1 MSKKVKK
8 LDFTKNI
15 LKIKNVSQ
23 FIDNNLIQCREDR
36 FNIEFFEKMKEG
48 YKEMSKINLE
58 LSQLSFEEEIANIN
72 EYENWL
78 CGV

>member
-15 LKIKNVSQ
+15 IKIKNVSQ
-23 FIDNNLIQCREDR
+23 FIDNNLIQYNEST
-36 FNIEFFEKMKEG
+36 FNIEFFEIMKEG

-58 LSQLSFEEEIANIN
+58 LSELFFEEEIANIN

>member
-23 FIDNNLIQCREDR
+23 FIDNSLIQCREDR

>member
-1 MSKKVKK
+1 MSKEVKK
-8 LDFTKNI
+8 LNFTKNI
-15 LKIKNVSQ
+15 IKIKNVSQ
-23 FIDNNLIQCREDR
+23 FIDNNLIQCKEDK
-36 FNIEFFEKMKEG
+36 FNIEFFEIMKEG
-48 YKEMSKINLE
+48 YKEMAKINLE

>member
-15 LKIKNVSQ
+15 IKIKNVSQ
-23 FIDNNLIQCREDR
+23 FIDNNLIQYNEDT
-36 FNIEFFEKMKEG
+36 FNIEFFEIMKEG

-58 LSQLSFEEEIANIN
+58 LSELFFEEEIANIN

>member
-15 LKIKNVSQ
+15 IKNKNVSQ
-23 FIDNNLIQCREDR
+23 FIDNNLIQYNEDT
-36 FNIEFFEKMKEG
+36 FNIEFFEIMKEG

-58 LSQLSFEEEIANIN
+58 LSELFFEEEIANIN